1 MKLAEL
7 KSRLKNKY
15 VVKIVSGVL
24 VVTLAAGGLGLSTV
38 WADKGS
44 DSNTEAVETTSLDDD
59 AESQVKDVLDNAVS
73 VEKKD
78 ADKDETV
85 YFITN
90 ASGTPESTIVV
101 DHLANKDGKDT
112 IQDVS
117 KLSDIE
123 NVKGDEEFT
132 QSGDKLTWTANGN
145 DIYYRG
151 TTEEKAPVTQKVTY
165 LLDGKEIQ
173 PEELAGKSG
182 KVTIR
187 FNYTNNTSYKGTV
200 DGKEETVCVPF
211 AAITAMVLDDSFSNV
226 EVTNGKVESTDGT
239 NLVIG
244 YALPGL
250 KDSLGIKDGDLS
262 DDVDIPDYFEV
273 TADVEDFSMD
283 MVMTMVSNASDLIQ
297 MGDTD
302 TSSVDDMVNQ
312 MVDAT
317 SQLQDG
323 SSELASGMDT
333 FKTGL
338 EAYLSGADQINAG
351 LNQLGNGVG
360 SLTSGATQ
368 LNDGAQSLSNGAGQV
383 DSGAQQLNAGLAELN
398 SKAGDLNAGAKK
410 VDAGVQQLVELVKDN
425 AVKTANA
432 SLATIDISKLNQII
446 GYDKVTLENIDDV
459 IAKVEE
465 NKTTLEQVLAAA
477 GTSYDE
483 LHGGLLYAKNEVET
497 TLSKTNAQ
505 LKELTDG
512 TAALAAGTDQLVA
525 GTGKLAAGSQSLV
538 AGTSQLSS
546 GAQQLAAGTQSLV
559 NQIPTLTSGVN
570 QLVAG
575 SNKLV
580 ANNQTLLAGATQL
593 QDGSKQLA
601 DGIVQFNEEGISKI
615 VNAYNGDIK
624 PLVDRLQLVLEA
636 GDNYQTFSG
645 LADGQTGSVKFV
657 YKLSEIKAD
666 ETTADE
672 K

>member
-132 QSGDKLTWTANGN
+132 QSGDKLTWNANGN

-273 TADVEDFSMD
+273 TADVENFSMD

-351 LNQLGNGVG
+351 LNKLGSSVPA
-360 SLTSGATQ
+360 LESGAKQ
-368 LNDGAQSLSNGAGQV
+368 LND
-383 DSGAQQLNAGLAELN
+383 GAQQLNAGISSLNEKSGELN
-398 SKAGDLNAGAKK
+398 DGAKQIEAGVGQLASTLNGMPALMVK
-410 VDAGVQQLVELVKDN
+410 TVQDEVDAAFNNNPE
-425 AVKTANA
+425 
-432 SLATIDISKLNQII
+432 
-446 GYDKVTLENIDDV
+446 
-459 IAKVEE
+459 
-465 NKTTLEQVLAAA
+465 
-477 GTSYDE
+477 
-483 LHGGLLYAKNEVET
+483 
-497 TLSKTNAQ
+497 
-505 LKELTDG
+505 
-512 TAALAAGTDQLVA
+512 TAALLQMGIPKITIEIGQTGIESNIDTVIGSIEALKSQLVGSYQGQISEDKYDTMMNGLYRA
-525 GTGKLAAGSQSLV
+525 KGSIEVVKTVCSNLASKSADVTKLV
-538 AGTSQLSS
+538 AGTSQLADGTDALVAGTNQLAS
-546 GAQQLAAGTQSLV
+546 GSQQLAAGTQSLV

-575 SNKLV
+575 SNQLV